1 MSDFISWL
9 WTLLLKAYISLLTGT
24 SIGVPSYVFIQMQHI
39 WPNVQRNLQKL
50 MQIISGLHLCHAPL
64 CEYWFIRTNTKS
76 PFGCHQTTAGKK
88 NEQQDDVIWILM
100 ERSPF
105 LCLLHVL
112 IWETSHPL
120 HCSSIWSNTNFTL
133 LIPLSVLA
141 GCKTEW
147 DNIGCWLRA
156 EAGQVVNI
164 SCSEVFQH
172 YSSNQGWFP
181 AQSQS

>member
-1 MSDFISWL
+1 MHSSIFFFQNA
-9 WTLLLKAYISLLTGT
+9 AYL
-24 SIGVPSYVFIQMQHI
+24 I
-39 WPNVQRNLQKL
+39 WPNIQRTLQKL
-50 MQIISGLHLCHAPL
+50 MQIITGLHLLCALL
-64 CEYWFIRTNTKS
+64 CEYWFIRTNTNS

-88 NEQQDDVIWILM
+88 KVQQDDVIWIPM
-100 ERSPF
+100 ERRPF

-112 IWETSHPL
+112 IGETSHPP
-120 HCSSIWSNTNFTL
+120 HCSFVWLNTSFYQPSQLPLTL

-156 EAGQVVNI
+156 EVGQVVNI